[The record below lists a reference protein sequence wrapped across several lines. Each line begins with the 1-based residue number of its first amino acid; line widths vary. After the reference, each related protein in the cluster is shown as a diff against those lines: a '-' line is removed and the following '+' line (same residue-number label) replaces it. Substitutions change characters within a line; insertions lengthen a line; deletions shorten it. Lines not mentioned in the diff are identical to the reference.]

1 MKSQKRA
8 TQKQQKQQ
16 KPSRIGGQP
25 RLLSRITPLKSA
37 LQSAS
42 KFPVAKLP
50 LSRFPKQMQF
60 PKQHQPRHFEA
71 PSQRARTFSMA
82 VKLREPPK
90 PLIEIVQIPQIPPIS
105 SIPSIPSIPQNITF
119 EMLANLYS
127 DELLLNE
134 IEILK
139 KDAKQIATNIIAQ
152 NNFDETILR
161 MISECKEKV
170 RNMLWNKFYTTL
182 TGNANTMRRSSGGNR
197 DDRRNSGGNGRNSGS
212 NRDANQS
219 DYDAWYGDE
228 TTKPVIAKWIF
239 RFSIFSFVYRVLKY
253 CIKILTPS
261 APVPMVRRDDR
272 QYYIDKMKSI
282 RLKTLDDL
290 YDSGIPA
297 TQIESILARFAA
309 LSEDKVELA
318 MRERDRLER
327 LPVSQLY
334 YVFPPDIR
342 NSGRNNKLYQPFGSL
357 RHLKLHGMSL
367 PYQFD
372 RTELLRNML
381 YLLETFDIKRFVDL
395 HDCEG
400 ITNTSECNPYDLS
413 GERDMFNLAVKVM
426 KRGGREYINIKGYV
440 DMSSGSYSA
449 WLNIS
454 RIPDTSVYETLV
466 HCYMGNGRTGS
477 VLLFLL
483 LRDSKNIPKYI
494 NLSNRLDKP
503 HLGYADIFELR
514 NALFELFDK
523 NYLVDSTVDELF
535 NVKYMKRIRLLR
547 QRLNRIFF
555 FLAKKQKVSHVCVYL
570 DIPPKPVI
578 IKKIKMELKMKYP
591 EWSKADIK
599 DESYAVYMDSESNKA
614 IMSDEFSKTKIYE
627 MSEIESMNDSDI
639 ERILDGKAA

>member
-1 MKSQKRA
+1 M
-8 TQKQQKQQ
+8 
-16 KPSRIGGQP
+16 P
-25 RLLSRITPLKSA
+25 
-37 LQSAS
+37 
-42 KFPVAKLP
+42 
-50 LSRFPKQMQF
+50 
-60 PKQHQPRHFEA
+60 
-71 PSQRARTFSMA
+71 

-90 PLIEIVQIPQIPPIS
+90 PLVEIVKISQIPPI
-105 SIPSIPSIPQNITF
+105 PPNITF
-119 EMLANLYS
+119 EMLENLYS

-152 NNFDETILR
+152 DNFDETILR
-161 MISECKEKV
+161 MIRECKEKV

-182 TGNANTMRRSSGGNR
+182 TGNANTLSGG
-197 DDRRNSGGNGRNSGS
+197 G
-212 NRDANQS
+212 RDANQS

-228 TTKPVIAKWIF
+228 TTKPVIAKLRF
-239 RFSIFSFVYRVLKY
+239 RFSIFSFVSRVLKY
-253 CIKILTPS
+253 CIEILTPS
-261 APVPMVRRDDR
+261 APAPMVRRDDR
-272 QYYIDKMKSI
+272 QYYIDKMATI
-282 RLKTLDDL
+282 RKKTLDDL
-290 YDSGIPA
+290 YDSGIPD

-309 LSEDKVELA
+309 VSEDKVELA

-342 NSGRNNKLYQPFGSL
+342 NSGRNNKLYQPFGRL
-357 RHLKLHGMSL
+357 RHLKLYGMSL

-483 LRDSKNIPKYI
+483 LRDSKNIPIDLIDY
-494 NLSNRLDKP
+494 RLREP

-514 NALFELFDK
+514 KALFKLFDDK
-523 NYLVDSTVDELF
+523 YLVDSTVDELF
-535 NVKYMKRIRLLR
+535 NVKYMERIRLLR

-555 FLAKKQKVSHVCVYL
+555 FLAKKHTVSHVCVYL
-570 DIPPKPVI
+570 DIPPKPDI
-578 IKKIKMELKMKYP
+578 IKKIKRELKKQYP
-591 EWSKADIK
+591 KWGEAKIK

-614 IMSDEFSKTKIYE
+614 IISDEFSKTKIYE

-639 ERILDGKAA
+639 ERILDGKAVEAKRYKHKT